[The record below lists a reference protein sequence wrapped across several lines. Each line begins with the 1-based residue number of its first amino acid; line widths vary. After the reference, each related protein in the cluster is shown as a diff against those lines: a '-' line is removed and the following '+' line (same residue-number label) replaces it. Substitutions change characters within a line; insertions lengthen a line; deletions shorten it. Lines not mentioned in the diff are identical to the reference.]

1 MPKYI
6 MEDKEISSGKADKED
21 FDEKNS
27 NQENHIKMF
36 FRKMFEHCQIKRSHK
51 TYYLGNRNSDDS
63 DKFDETIL

>member
-36 FRKMFEHCQIKRSHK
+36 FRKMFKHCQIKRSHK
-51 TYYLGNRNSDDS
+51 AYYLGNRN
-63 DKFDETIL
+63 FF